1 MGDIFMRFTKPLF
14 TCLAGAALVGLVG
27 TASLADTTITVS
39 LRDMGSDAM
48 GAMPTNPE
56 MGMAMKNG
64 SDLSKAPT
72 MIDIDKASVPAGK
85 VTFAVTNAS
94 QDTVHEMIV
103 SPVADGGALPFVADQ
118 NRVDEDGAGH
128 LGEVAELDP
137 GAKGALTLDLKPG
150 TYVLFC
156 NIPGHY
162 QMGMWKTFKVE

>member
-1 MGDIFMRFTKPLF
+1 MRFNRLGTL
-14 TCLAGAALVGLVG
+14 CLVTAAFAGLAG
-27 TASLADTTITVS
+27 TASLADSTIVVS
-39 LRDMGSDAM
+39 LKDMGSDAM
-48 GAMPTNPE
+48 AAMPDSPQ
-56 MGMAMKNG
+56 MGMDMANG
-64 SDLSKAPT
+64 GDLSKAPT
-72 MIDIDKASVPAGK
+72 MIEIDKASVPAGK

-94 QDTVHEMIV
+94 KDTVHEMIV

-162 QMGMWKTFKVE
+162 QMGMWTKLTVTG